1 MTHTHTRKHR
11 LRCLS
16 AVCATHPS
24 LFSASLRKH
33 HNGAASKKRKQEEK
47 TASSSTLSPSLY
59 CLQQSQFINPK
70 GKERREEKKAKEKK
84 KREKKREW
92 GGAVNRKASQSSF
105 EFHLIFLWELR
116 GGKKKKINYGAHLNI
131 ISSTQP
137 PTLCP
142 SPRKPNYSANLSL
155 AVAGLVLK
163 KTIKQAWIN
172 LWQAPYL

>member
-84 KREKKREW
+84 KKGEKKGVRGCGEQKGKSKQFW
-92 GGAVNRKASQSSF
+92 VSSHF
-105 EFHLIFLWELR
+105 SLR
-116 GGKKKKINYGAHLNI
+116 TEGWKKKKINYGAHLNI